1 MVVFPAPMYD
11 GGLCSTS
18 SAEALSFEGEVALH
32 PGVPRQ
38 GTDRALYI
46 IRLLR
51 FAIRTS
57 MFSAHANGQM
67 FFSMSWMLG
76 SVTTTSSLHLDT
88 FFS

>member
-1 MVVFPAPMYD
+1 MSLTLRYFRSKLAVVFPDPMYD

-38 GTDRALYI
+38 GTDHALYV

-57 MFSAHANGQM
+57 MFSAHANGQW
-67 FFSMSWMLG
+67 FFLCHG
-76 SVTTTSSLHLDT
+76 C
-88 FFS
+88 